1 MKYLESSF
9 KYRDIGL
16 FLFKKGS
23 GMLEYLTTRRTGLM
37 YAYTVCVSLM
47 YLLVF
52 SQSEEKMHIGFF
64 LILICFLPLMI
75 IMDLTLVGREMYR
88 RYKTYKQAHSSDPLY
103 HDKLL
108 DYVTDSSTW
117 QVPNYVIYLLPVIIM
132 VQCISLIWVR
142 QNLDIILVCVAII
155 LGIWLF
161 VRQWRQK

>member
-1 MKYLESSF
+1 
-9 KYRDIGL
+9 
-16 FLFKKGS
+16 
-23 GMLEYLTTRRTGLM
+23 
-37 YAYTVCVSLM
+37 
-47 YLLVF
+47 
-52 SQSEEKMHIGFF
+52 
-64 LILICFLPLMI
+64 MI

-88 RYKTYKQAHSSDPLY
+88 RYKAYKQAHSSDPLY

-142 QNLDIILVCVAII
+142 QALGIILVCVAII

-161 VRQWRQK
+161 VWQWRQK